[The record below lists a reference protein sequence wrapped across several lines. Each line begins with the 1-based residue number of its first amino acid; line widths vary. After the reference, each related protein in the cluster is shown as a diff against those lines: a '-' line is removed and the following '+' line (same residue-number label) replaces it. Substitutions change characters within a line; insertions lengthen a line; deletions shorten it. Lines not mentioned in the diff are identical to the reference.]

1 MINDNHMGFSVFSL
15 YRLNPNNKAF
25 GEAIL
30 RFTTPVRHKLRAQ
43 VFSLSLKNPNLDL

>member
-43 VFSLSLKNPNLDL
+43 LGKQNWNLLHKV